1 MENSLSQDQKQDIE
15 NSLEPARTYGMNPK
29 EIDSLR
35 RYIESGMPGIISVKD
50 EQVETIFKLYMEG
63 CSYSEISM
71 KTFIKKDIILFLS
84 YKYDWCSKKQERVR
98 SIIESLDNK
107 IGMIRLE
114 SSEFIVDVA
123 RFIHGYIRDRIKIY
137 EKTKDPAVLDATD
150 WKMLNHYYKCVEVM
164 KGSNPMTL
172 PTQGSQQTPNVSIY
186 AADGSTVNLGK
197 ETSNTN
203 VDHGSLLK
211 FFADLER
218 AKEQQQNE
226 KKERKEK

>member
-1 MENSLSQDQKQDIE
+1 MSQDQKQEVAEVLD
-15 NSLEPARTYGMNPK
+15 PTRVHGMTSK
-29 EIDSLR
+29 EVSSLR
-35 RYIESGMPGIISVKD
+35 KYMEDGMPGIASVKD
-50 EQVETIFKLYMEG
+50 EQVENMLKMYMDG
-63 CSYSEISM
+63 CTYSEISM
-71 KTFIKKDIILFLS
+71 KSFVKKDVVLFLS
-84 YKYDWCSKKQERVR
+84 YKYSWPARRQEKV
-98 SIIESLDNK
+98 SNLIESLDQK
-107 IGMIRLE
+107 IGLIRLE
-114 SSEFIVDVA
+114 SSDFIVDMA
-123 RFIHGYIRDRIKIY
+123 RFLHNYYRDRIQTY
-137 EKTKDPAVLDATD
+137 ERTKDPAVLDATD
-150 WKMLNHYYKCVEVM
+150 WRLMNHYYKCVEVM